1 MAIKKKSGQSTFVKV
16 GTVIICV
23 IVVLAL
29 MVPVAGIGLSSCG
42 NSQQNQQAKDGGAA
56 SNTGAASSEG
66 DASTSSD
73 DKSVEGELDLRNMYQ
88 ASIQKYQKAIASD
101 PENYSNYEM
110 LGNVAFDWAKSVQ
123 QGSLSANPF
132 SIAELY
138 QMSIAA
144 YTSRLEIKPSTEVYV
159 DRAIATYY
167 SGDTASAIQ
176 QLETYTTEDPY
187 FAKAWANLGIFY
199 ATDGQTDKARESF
212 EKGLEA
218 SPDSDTRAFIEE
230 SLESLEKN

>member
-110 LGNVAFDWAKSVQ
+110 LSNV
-123 QGSLSANPF
+123 
-132 SIAELY
+132 
-138 QMSIAA
+138 
-144 YTSRLEIKPSTEVYV
+144 
-159 DRAIATYY
+159 
-167 SGDTASAIQ
+167 
-176 QLETYTTEDPY
+176 
-187 FAKAWANLGIFY
+187 
-199 ATDGQTDKARESF
+199 
-212 EKGLEA
+212 
-218 SPDSDTRAFIEE
+218 
-230 SLESLEKN
+230 